1 MSLLLDALRKSER
14 QRKLGQAP
22 DIEVPSMR
30 TDSPSGRPYH
40 WLLLLVLVAAAVG
53 WWLLAANEEDRNGRV
68 QGVAS
73 EQTPLPDRSTTNPA
87 DAQRDAAEQAA
98 ARSGADASSS
108 SDVRQSASRAAAVAQ
123 QDQAQQFNVPQPRTS
138 LPAGPDLQRST
149 ASSDGTRGSLSRELP
164 TAMDT
169 APQTAASLDD
179 LARLSAA
186 ATQSDS
192 AAAAVD
198 KAAMSSAAVT
208 AVASNSTEPG
218 ADPAAERDANN
229 WRPGQPEP
237 ISYYELP
244 VTVRQDLEDFRVT
257 IRIYNEDPEKR
268 FAVINQQRFFEGDD
282 VGQGLRLQEIRRDG
296 VVFEFDQYRFLLR

>member
-1 MSLLLDALRKSER
+1 
-14 QRKLGQAP
+14 
-22 DIEVPSMR
+22 MR
-30 TDSPSGRPYH
+30 TESPSARPYR
-40 WLLLLVLVAAAVG
+40 WLLLLVLIATVVG
-53 WWLLAANEEDRNGRV
+53 WWLLSAMKEEDRNDRA
-68 QGVAS
+68 QAVAT
-73 EQTPLPDRSTTNPA
+73 EQVPLPDRVTTNAA

-149 ASSDGTRGSLSRELP
+149 ATNDGTRGSLSRELP

-169 APQTAASLDD
+169 APQTAASMDD
-179 LARLSAA
+179 LARLAES

-192 AAAAVD
+192 AATVVD
-198 KAAMSSAAVT
+198 EQVLSSAADT
-208 AVASNSTEPG
+208 AAASNSTAPE
-218 ADPAAERDANN
+218 AEPAAERNAQD

-268 FAVINQQRFFEGDD
+268 FAVINQQRFFEGDE

-296 VVFEFDQYRFLLR
+296 VVFEFDQYRFLLQ